1 MITEDLPHDVAAML
15 RAQAEARRDA
25 PAILAPGEPTLSYGQ
40 LATWLEQA
48 ALDLRH
54 AGVTPT
60 SRVAVLMPPG
70 PEAALATLAVMC
82 TAICVPVNPESG
94 SDDLESCLSDT
105 GAAFVVTHDEPT
117 P

>member
-1 MITEDLPHDVAAML
+1 MALDGVNGDIAAML

-25 PAILAPGEPTLSYGQ
+25 PAILAPGEPTLTYGQ

-60 SRVAVLMPPG
+60 SRVAVLMQPAPG
-70 PEAALATLAVMC
+70 GRA
-82 TAICVPVNPESG
+82 G
-94 SDDLESCLSDT
+94 DT
-105 GAAFVVTHDEPT
+105 GDVHGDLRFR
-117 P
+117 